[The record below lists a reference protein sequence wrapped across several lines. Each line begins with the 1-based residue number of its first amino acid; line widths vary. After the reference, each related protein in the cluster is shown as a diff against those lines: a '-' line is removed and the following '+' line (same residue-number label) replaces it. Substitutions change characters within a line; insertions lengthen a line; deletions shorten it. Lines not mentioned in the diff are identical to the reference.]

1 MRRVTQNVLGDASVL
16 RVVEVDV
23 PVPGPT
29 EILVEVHAAG
39 VNPVDWK
46 VRAGGG
52 VLGTPPFT
60 VGWELSGVVAATG
73 AGVTRF
79 AVGDEVFGMPRF
91 PGEAAAYAEY
101 VTGPARQFALKPLNL
116 SHEQAGGLALAGLTA
131 WQVLV
136 ETAGVLEGQRVL
148 IPAAAGG
155 VGHLAVQIAKARG
168 AYVIGTASAPKH
180 DFVRSLG
187 ADEVHDHRQA
197 DVYGSVKD
205 VDVAVATVAGQIPQ
219 LAATLGPE
227 GALIALNGADA
238 EAATGAGGVFLLAEP
253 DRAGLEHLTALVLDG
268 RLTVHVDRVFPLDQA
283 ARAHELGE
291 QGHTTGKLVLVP
303 QLDTA

>member
-1 MRRVTQNVLGDASVL
+1 MMRRVTQDVLGDASVL

-23 PVPGPT
+23 PAPGAG
-29 EILVEVHAAG
+29 EILVEMHAAG

-46 VRAGGG
+46 VRTRGGL
-52 VLGTPPFT
+52 LGAPPFT

-73 AGVTRF
+73 TGVTRF
-79 AVGDEVFGMPRF
+79 AVGDEVFGMVRF
-91 PGEAAAYAEY
+91 PAEAAAYAEY

-136 ETAGVLEGQRVL
+136 ETAGVLAGQRVL

-168 AYVIGTASAPKH
+168 AYVIGTASAHKH
-180 DFVRSLG
+180 GFVRSLG
-187 ADEVHDHRQA
+187 ADEVIEHDELG
-197 DVYGSVKD
+197 DVKD
-205 VDVAVATVAGQIPQ
+205 VDVAVATIAGQIPR
-219 LAATLGPE
+219 LAATLAPE
-227 GALIALNGADA
+227 GALIALNGAD
-238 EAATGAGGVFLLAEP
+238 EAAVIEAGGVFLLAEP

-268 RLTVHVDRVFPLDQA
+268 RLTVHVDRVFPLDQVG
-283 ARAHELGE
+283 RAHEYGELG
-291 QGHTTGKLVLVP
+291 HATGKVVLTP
-303 QLDTA
+303 

>member
-1 MRRVTQNVLGDASVL
+1 MRRVTQDVLGDASVL
-16 RVVEVDV
+16 RVVEVDI

-29 EILVEVHAAG
+29 EILVEMHAAG

-52 VLGTPPFT
+52 VLGVPPFT

-73 AGVTRF
+73 TGVTRF

-155 VGHLAVQIAKARG
+155 VGHLAVQIAKCRG

-187 ADEVHDHRQA
+187 ADEVHDHRDGDLA
-197 DVYGSVKD
+197 PVKD
-205 VDVAVATVAGQIPQ
+205 IDVAVATVAGQIPA
-219 LAATLGPE
+219 LAATLAPQ
-227 GALIALNGADA
+227 GALIALNGVDADA
-238 EAATGAGGVFLLAEP
+238 VTDAGGVFLLAEP
-253 DRAGLEHLTALVLDG
+253 DRAGLEHLSALVLDG
-268 RLTVHVDRVFPLDQA
+268 RLTVHVDRVFPLDLVA
-283 ARAHELGE
+283 DAHRYGELGR
-291 QGHTTGKLVLVP
+291 TTGKVVLIP
-303 QLDTA
+303 

>member
-1 MRRVTQNVLGDASVL
+1 MRRVTQDVLGDASVL
-16 RVVEVDV
+16 RIVEVDI

-29 EILVEVHAAG
+29 EILVETRAAG

-46 VRAGGG
+46 VRATGG

-73 AGVTRF
+73 TGVTRF

-91 PGEAAAYAEY
+91 PAQAAAYAEF
-101 VTGPARQFALKPLNL
+101 VTGPARQFALKPPNL

-136 ETAGVLEGQRVL
+136 ETAGVLAGQRVL

-155 VGHLAVQIAKARG
+155 VGHLAVQLAKARG

-187 ADEVHDHRQA
+187 ADEVHDHRT
-197 DVYGSVKD
+197 DDLSRVKD
-205 VDVAVATVAGQIPQ
+205 VDLAVATVAGQIPR
-219 LAATLGPE
+219 LAATLAPE
-227 GALIALNGADA
+227 GALIALNGVDA
-238 EAATGAGGVFLLAEP
+238 AAATGAGGVFLLAEP

-268 RLTVHVDRVFPLDQA
+268 RLTVHVDRVFPLDRA
-283 ARAHELGE
+283 ADAHRRGEL
-291 QGHTTGKLVLVP
+291 GHTTGKLILTP
-303 QLDTA
+303 

>member
-16 RVVEVDV
+16 RVVEADV
-23 PVPGPT
+23 PHPGPT
-29 EILVEVHAAG
+29 EILVEMHAAG

-52 VLGTPPFT
+52 FLGTPPFT

-73 AGVTRF
+73 TGVTRF

-101 VTGPARQFALKPLNL
+101 VAGPARQFALKPLNL

-136 ETAGVLEGQRVL
+136 ETAGVLAGQRVL

-187 ADEVHDHRQA
+187 ADEVLDHRPGDLA
-197 DVYGSVKD
+197 GVKD
-205 VDVAVATVAGQIPQ
+205 IDVAVATIAGQIPE
-219 LAATLGPE
+219 LVATLGPE
-227 GALIALNGADA
+227 GALVALNGAD
-238 EAATGAGGVFLLAEP
+238 EAAAIEAGGVFLLAEP

-268 RLTVHVDRVFPLDQA
+268 RLTVHVDRVFPLDQV
-283 ARAHELGE
+283 ARAHEYGE
-291 QGHTTGKLVLVP
+291 LGHTTGKVVLTP
-303 QLDTA
+303 